1 MLASLYMIGICIS
14 LVVKFRFELD
24 CDDESMPTYS
34 RRLIIQTFRGNGKKF
49 IISRVCH
56 SCIERFYKGSIN
68 SRETYFS
75 LYNKSSYYLEFLLSS
90 VYCMCILKFRIL

>member
-1 MLASLYMIGICIS
+1 MMNICIS

-24 CDDESMPTYS
+24 FDDESMPHYS
-34 RRLIIQTFRGNGKKF
+34 RRLIIQTFRGNGIKF

-56 SCIERFYKGSIN
+56 SCIERFYEGSIN

-75 LYNKSSYYLEFLLSS
+75 F
-90 VYCMCILKFRIL
+90 V